1 MGRGINT
8 KYPKNAEMLERDRGS
23 YSSSSSSMLECIN
36 YSILTSVLKTEAPVT
51 TFLLLA
57 RNGLVRT
64 PRVVL
69 YRVVI
74 PCDTKRTQTVAVE
87 RIHSYGL
94 AATGT
99 Y

>member
-1 MGRGINT
+1 MKSSKT
-8 KYPKNAEMLERDRGS
+8 VYVLERNCGGCQFVLLLLRAEKRKLSNSGI
-23 YSSSSSSMLECIN
+23 SSNEIQPSPPAC
-36 YSILTSVLKTEAPVT
+36 
-51 TFLLLA
+51 LLLA
-57 RNGLVRT
+57 RNGLVCT

-74 PCDTKRTQTVAVE
+74 PCYTKRTQTVAVE
-87 RIHSYGL
+87 RIHSYWL